1 MERVKGC
8 YVSYVLGAPVY
19 DTTDIFLGKLNDLIV
34 TSDEH
39 LPSVEGIRIKNR
51 DALREIAFKSLSI
64 FRKGN
69 KYKII
74 VDNYFEYKRVENYY
88 SLSNDILDKQIVDIN
103 GRRVVR
109 VNDLRLAEIGASYKV
124 VAVDIGFRG
133 LLRRLGILDFT
144 EIILSR
150 FNRRLGD
157 SLIIWDNVEP
167 IKGQIDRLTL
177 SMPYKKLKS
186 LHPADIADILEELD
200 AKYRS
205 DIFKTFDTRLAAD
218 TLEEFEDEYQTDLV
232 ENIDAALA
240 KEIFENMPN
249 DEIAD
254 ILEDVDEEHV
264 EKILEKMDKEDA
276 EEIKELL
283 EYEEDTVGSIMT
295 TDYIAFNFEKTV
307 DEVIKELRETKPS
320 SEIAYYLYVVD
331 DDGRLL
337 GVVSIR
343 DLIVSPG
350 DSKLKEIMKSNVIY
364 VKDSDT
370 LDDLTELV
378 TKYEL
383 LAIPVVDENKVLVGM
398 AILNDIV
405 DEVLLPRWK
414 KILKRSA

>member
-8 YVSYVLGAPVY
+8 FVSYILNAPVY
-19 DTTDIFLGKLNDLIV
+19 DQNDIYLGKVIDIIV

-39 LPSVEGIRIKNR
+39 LPQVEGIKLKNR
-51 DALREIAFKSLSI
+51 NNIKEIAFKSLNI
-64 FRKGN
+64 FKDNKG
-69 KYKII
+69 YKVI
-74 VDNYFEYKRVENYY
+74 VENYYEYKREKNYY

-103 GRRVVR
+103 GKRVVR
-109 VNDLRLAEIGASYKV
+109 VNDLRLAEIGDGYKV

-133 LLRRLGILDFT
+133 LLRRLGVLEPCEFV
-144 EIILSR
+144 LSK
-150 FNRRLGD
+150 FGKRL
-157 SLIIWDNVEP
+157 SNNLIIWDNVEP
-167 IKGQIDRLTL
+167 IQGQIDRITL

-200 AKYRS
+200 ARYRS
-205 DIFKTFDTRLAAD
+205 DIFKTFDARLAAN

-232 ENIDAALA
+232 ENIDASYA

-283 EYEEDTVGSIMT
+283 DYDEDTVGSIMT
-295 TDYIAFNFEKTV
+295 TDYIAFNENETV
-307 DEVIKELRETKPS
+307 DGVIRNLRETKPS
-320 SEIAYYLYVVD
+320 SEIAYYLYVID
-331 DDGRLL
+331 DAGRLV
-337 GVVSIR
+337 GVVSLR
-343 DLIVSPG
+343 DLIVADG
-350 DSKLKEIMKSNVIY
+350 DAKLKDIMRKNVIY
-364 VKDSDT
+364 VLDEDN

-383 LAIPVVDENKVLVGM
+383 LAVPVVDKDRVLVGM

-414 KILKRSA
+414 KILRRSA

>member
-8 YVSYVLGAPVY
+8 FVSYILNAPVY
-19 DTTDIFLGKLNDLIV
+19 DQNDIYLGKVIDIIV

-39 LPSVEGIRIKNR
+39 LPQVEGIKLKNR
-51 DALREIAFKSLSI
+51 NNVKEIAFKSLNI
-64 FRKGN
+64 FKDNKG
-69 KYKII
+69 YKVI
-74 VDNYFEYKRVENYY
+74 VENYYEYKREKNYY

-103 GRRVVR
+103 GKRVVR
-109 VNDLRLAEIGASYKV
+109 VNDLRLAEIGDGYKV

-133 LLRRLGILDFT
+133 LLRRLGVLEPCEFV
-144 EIILSR
+144 LSK
-150 FNRRLGD
+150 FGRRL
-157 SLIIWDNVEP
+157 SNNLIIWDNVEP
-167 IKGQIDRLTL
+167 IQGQIDRITL

-200 AKYRS
+200 ARYRS
-205 DIFKTFDTRLAAD
+205 DIFKTFDARLAAN

-232 ENIDAALA
+232 ENIDASYA
-240 KEIFENMPN
+240 KEIFDNMPN

-283 EYEEDTVGSIMT
+283 DYDEDTVGSIMT
-295 TDYIAFNFEKTV
+295 TDYIAFNENETV
-307 DEVIKELRETKPS
+307 DGVIRNLRETKPS
-320 SEIAYYLYVVD
+320 SEIAYYLYVID
-331 DDGRLL
+331 DAGRLV
-337 GVVSIR
+337 GVVSLR
-343 DLIVSPG
+343 DLIVADG
-350 DSKLKEIMKSNVIY
+350 DAKLKDIMRKNVIY
-364 VKDSDT
+364 VLDEDN

-383 LAIPVVDENKVLVGM
+383 LAVPVVDKDRVLVGM

-414 KILKRSA
+414 KILRRSA

>member
-8 YVSYVLGAPVY
+8 FVSYILNAPVY
-19 DTTDIFLGKLNDLIV
+19 DQNDIYLGKVIDIIV

-39 LPSVEGIRIKNR
+39 LPQVEGIKLKNR
-51 DALREIAFKSLSI
+51 NNIKEIAFKSLNI
-64 FRKGN
+64 FKDNKG
-69 KYKII
+69 YKVI
-74 VDNYFEYKRVENYY
+74 VENYYEYKKEKNYY

-103 GRRVVR
+103 GKRVVR
-109 VNDLRLAEIGASYKV
+109 VNDLRLAEIGDGYKV

-133 LLRRLGILDFT
+133 LLRRLGVLEPCEFV
-144 EIILSR
+144 LSK
-150 FNRRLGD
+150 FGKRL
-157 SLIIWDNVEP
+157 SNNLIIWDNVEP
-167 IKGQIDRLTL
+167 IQGQIDRITL

-200 AKYRS
+200 ARYRS
-205 DIFKTFDTRLAAD
+205 DIFKTFDARLAAN

-232 ENIDAALA
+232 ENIDASYA

-283 EYEEDTVGSIMT
+283 DYDEDTVGSIMT
-295 TDYIAFNFEKTV
+295 TDYIAFNENETV
-307 DEVIKELRETKPS
+307 DGVIRNLRETKPS
-320 SEIAYYLYVVD
+320 SEIAYYLYVID
-331 DDGRLL
+331 DAGRLV
-337 GVVSIR
+337 GVVSLR
-343 DLIVSPG
+343 DLIVADG
-350 DSKLKEIMKSNVIY
+350 DAKLKDIMRKNVIY
-364 VKDSDT
+364 VLDEDT

-383 LAIPVVDENKVLVGM
+383 LAVPVVDKDRVLVGM

-414 KILKRSA
+414 KILRRSA

>member
-8 YVSYVLGAPVY
+8 FVSYILNAPVY
-19 DTTDIFLGKLNDLIV
+19 DQNDIYLGKVIDIIV

-39 LPSVEGIRIKNR
+39 LPQVEGIKLKNR
-51 DALREIAFKSLSI
+51 NNIKEIAFKSLNI
-64 FRKGN
+64 FKDNKG
-69 KYKII
+69 YKVI
-74 VDNYFEYKRVENYY
+74 VENYYEYKREKNYY

-103 GRRVVR
+103 GKRVVR
-109 VNDLRLAEIGASYKV
+109 VNDLRLAEIGDGYKV

-133 LLRRLGILDFT
+133 LLRRLGVLEPCEFV
-144 EIILSR
+144 LSK
-150 FNRRLGD
+150 FGKRL
-157 SLIIWDNVEP
+157 SNNLIIWDNVEP
-167 IKGQIDRLTL
+167 IQGQIDRITL

-200 AKYRS
+200 ARYRS
-205 DIFKTFDTRLAAD
+205 DIFKTFDARLAAN

-232 ENIDAALA
+232 ENIDASYA

-283 EYEEDTVGSIMT
+283 DYDEDTVGSIMT
-295 TDYIAFNFEKTV
+295 TDYIAFNENETV
-307 DEVIKELRETKPS
+307 DGVIRNLRETKPS
-320 SEIAYYLYVVD
+320 SEIAYYLYVID
-331 DDGRLL
+331 DARRLV
-337 GVVSIR
+337 GVVSLR
-343 DLIVSPG
+343 DLIVADG
-350 DSKLKEIMKSNVIY
+350 DAKLKDIMRKNVIY
-364 VKDSDT
+364 VLDEDT

-383 LAIPVVDENKVLVGM
+383 LAVPVVDKDRVLVGM

-414 KILKRSA
+414 KILRRSA

>member
-8 YVSYVLGAPVY
+8 FVSYILNAPVY
-19 DTTDIFLGKLNDLIV
+19 DQNDIYLGKVIDIIV

-39 LPSVEGIRIKNR
+39 LPQVEGIKLKNR
-51 DALREIAFKSLSI
+51 NNVKEIAFKSLNI
-64 FRKGN
+64 FKDNKG
-69 KYKII
+69 YKVI
-74 VDNYFEYKRVENYY
+74 VENYYEYKREKNYY

-103 GRRVVR
+103 GKRVVR
-109 VNDLRLAEIGASYKV
+109 VNDLRLAEIGDGYKV

-133 LLRRLGILDFT
+133 LLRRLGVLEPCEFV
-144 EIILSR
+144 LSK
-150 FNRRLGD
+150 FGKRL
-157 SLIIWDNVEP
+157 SNNLIIWDNVEP
-167 IKGQIDRLTL
+167 IQGQIDRITL

-200 AKYRS
+200 ARYRS
-205 DIFKTFDTRLAAD
+205 DIFKTFDARLAAN

-232 ENIDAALA
+232 ENIDASYA

-283 EYEEDTVGSIMT
+283 DYDEDTVGSIMT
-295 TDYIAFNFEKTV
+295 TDYIAFNENETV
-307 DEVIKELRETKPS
+307 DGVIRNLRETKPS
-320 SEIAYYLYVVD
+320 SEIAYYLYVID
-331 DDGRLL
+331 DAGRLV
-337 GVVSIR
+337 GVVSLR
-343 DLIVSPG
+343 DLIVADG
-350 DSKLKEIMKSNVIY
+350 DAKLKDIMRKNVIY
-364 VKDSDT
+364 VLDEDT

-383 LAIPVVDENKVLVGM
+383 LAVPVVDKDRVLVGM

-414 KILKRSA
+414 KILRRSA

>member
-8 YVSYVLGAPVY
+8 FVSYILNAPVY
-19 DTTDIFLGKLNDLIV
+19 DQNDIYLGKVIDIIV

-39 LPSVEGIRIKNR
+39 LPQVEGIKLKNR
-51 DALREIAFKSLSI
+51 KNIKEIAFKNMGI
-64 FRKGN
+64 FKDNKG
-69 KYKII
+69 YKVI
-74 VDNYFEYKRVENYY
+74 VENYYEYKREKNYY

-103 GRRVVR
+103 GKRVVR
-109 VNDLRLAEIGASYKV
+109 VNDLRLAEIRDGYKV

-133 LLRRLGILDFT
+133 LLRRLGVLEPCEF
-144 EIILSR
+144 ILSR
-150 FNRRLGD
+150 FGKRL
-157 SLIIWDNVEP
+157 SNNLIIWDNVEP
-167 IKGQIDRLTL
+167 IQGQIDRITL

-200 AKYRS
+200 ARYRS
-205 DIFKTFDTRLAAD
+205 DIFKTFDARLAAN

-232 ENIDAALA
+232 ENIDASYA
-240 KEIFENMPN
+240 KEIFDNMPN

-283 EYEEDTVGSIMT
+283 DYDEDTVGSIMT
-295 TDYIAFNFEKTV
+295 TDYIAFNENETV
-307 DEVIKELRETKPS
+307 DGVIKNLRETKPS
-320 SEIAYYLYVVD
+320 SEIAYYLYVI
-331 DDGRLL
+331 DDGGRLV
-337 GVVSIR
+337 GVVSLR
-343 DLIVSPG
+343 DLIVADG
-350 DSKLKEIMKSNVIY
+350 EAKLRDIMRKNVIY
-364 VKDSDT
+364 VSDEDT

-383 LAIPVVDENKVLVGM
+383 LGVPVVDKDRVLVGM

>member
-8 YVSYVLGAPVY
+8 FVSYILNAPVY
-19 DTTDIFLGKLNDLIV
+19 DQNDIYLGKVIDIIV

-39 LPSVEGIRIKNR
+39 LPQVEGIKLKNR
-51 DALREIAFKSLSI
+51 NNVKEIAFKSLNI
-64 FRKGN
+64 FKDNKG
-69 KYKII
+69 YKVI
-74 VDNYFEYKRVENYY
+74 VENYYEYKKEKNYY

-103 GRRVVR
+103 GKRVVR
-109 VNDLRLAEIGASYKV
+109 VNDLRLAEIGDGYKV

-133 LLRRLGILDFT
+133 LLRRLGVLEPCEFV
-144 EIILSR
+144 LSK
-150 FNRRLGD
+150 FGRRL
-157 SLIIWDNVEP
+157 SNNLIIWDNVEP
-167 IKGQIDRLTL
+167 IQGQIDRITL

-200 AKYRS
+200 ARYRS
-205 DIFKTFDTRLAAD
+205 DIFKTFDARLAAN

-232 ENIDAALA
+232 ENIDASYA
-240 KEIFENMPN
+240 KEIFDNMPN

-283 EYEEDTVGSIMT
+283 DYDEDTVGSIMT
-295 TDYIAFNFEKTV
+295 TDYIAFNENETV
-307 DEVIKELRETKPS
+307 DGVIRNLRETKPS
-320 SEIAYYLYVVD
+320 SEIAYYLYVID
-331 DDGRLL
+331 DAGRLV
-337 GVVSIR
+337 GVVSLR
-343 DLIVSPG
+343 DLIVADG
-350 DSKLKEIMKSNVIY
+350 DAKLKDIMRKNVIY
-364 VKDSDT
+364 VLDEDN

-383 LAIPVVDENKVLVGM
+383 LAVPVVDKDRVLVGM

-414 KILKRSA
+414 KILRRSA

>member
-8 YVSYVLGAPVY
+8 FVSYILNAPVY
-19 DTTDIFLGKLNDLIV
+19 DQNDIYLGKVIDIIV

-39 LPSVEGIRIKNR
+39 LPKVEGIKLKNR
-51 DALREIAFKSLSI
+51 NNIKEIAFKSLNI
-64 FRKGN
+64 FRDNKG
-69 KYKII
+69 YKVI
-74 VDNYFEYKRVENYY
+74 VENYYEYKREKNYY

-103 GRRVVR
+103 GKRVVR
-109 VNDLRLAEIGASYKV
+109 VNDLRLAEIGDGYKV

-133 LLRRLGILDFT
+133 LLRRLGVLEPCEF
-144 EIILSR
+144 ILSK
-150 FNRRLGD
+150 FGKRL
-157 SLIIWDNVEP
+157 SNNLIIWDNVEP
-167 IKGQIDRLTL
+167 IQGQIDRITL

-200 AKYRS
+200 ARYRS
-205 DIFKTFDTRLAAD
+205 DIFKTFDARLAAN

-232 ENIDAALA
+232 ENIDASYA
-240 KEIFENMPN
+240 KEIFDNMPN

-283 EYEEDTVGSIMT
+283 DYDEDTVGSIMT
-295 TDYIAFNFEKTV
+295 TDYIAFNENETV
-307 DEVIKELRETKPS
+307 DGVIRNLRETKPS
-320 SEIAYYLYVVD
+320 SEIAYYLYVID
-331 DDGRLL
+331 DAGRLV
-337 GVVSIR
+337 GVVSLR
-343 DLIVSPG
+343 DLIVAEG
-350 DSKLKEIMKSNVIY
+350 EAKLKDIMRKNVIY
-364 VKDSDT
+364 ISDEDT

-383 LAIPVVDENKVLVGM
+383 LAVPVVDKDRVLVGM